1 MNSISSR
8 ILKLVKDQNLSY
20 ADLSALTNIPKTALY
35 RYATGRTDKIP
46 SNRLDLI
53 AKALHVTPAYLAGW
67 ESEPQNEESKPTKSK
82 DVVSIA
88 SSAGIAY
95 NKNVFAANL
104 IRLMQQNGEKK
115 TDIAK
120 LLKVSK
126 STVSDYCKG
135 KLMPRMDKIKIL
147 SAYYGT
153 TISEL
158 LEPQQS
164 LDHCLNRAPLVPCKN
179 TVRITSRDGS
189 SIEKAL
195 SDEQAAALKVIIEQ
209 LPEFHSTFEMS

>member
-1 MNSISSR
+1 MANLYENIRKRREALGMSQNELATKTGYSDRTSISKVESGNVDLTQSR
-8 ILKLVKDQNLSY
+8 IM
-20 ADLSALTNIPKTALY
+20 AF
-35 RYATGRTDKIP
+35 
-46 SNRLDLI
+46 
-53 AKALHVTPAYLAGW
+53 AKALNTTVSELMGW
-67 ESEPQNEESKPTKSK
+67 GEEESRPDNDPPERKN
-82 DVVSIA
+82 VVR
-88 SSAGIAY
+88 IAY
-95 NKNVFAANL
+95 DKNVFAANL
-104 IRLMQQNGEKK
+104 GRLMQQNGDKQ

-120 LLKVSK
+120 LLEVSK
-126 STVSDYCKG
+126 STVSEYCKG

-153 TISEL
+153 TISDL

-164 LDHCLNRAPLVPCKN
+164 LDHCLNSAPLVPCKN

-209 LPEFHSTFEMS
+209 LPEFHSTYEMS

>member
-1 MNSISSR
+1 MANLYENIRKRREALGMSQNELATKTGYSDRTSISKIESGNVDLTQSR
-8 ILKLVKDQNLSY
+8 IM
-20 ADLSALTNIPKTALY
+20 AF
-35 RYATGRTDKIP
+35 
-46 SNRLDLI
+46 
-53 AKALHVTPAYLAGW
+53 AKALNTTVSELMGW
-67 ESEPQNEESKPTKSK
+67 DEEESRSDNDPPERKN
-82 DVVSIA
+82 VVR
-88 SSAGIAY
+88 IAY
-95 NKNVFAANL
+95 DKNVFAANL
-104 IRLMQQNGEKK
+104 GRLMQQNGEKQ

-126 STVSDYCKG
+126 STVSEYCKG

-153 TISEL
+153 TISDL

-164 LDHCLNRAPLVPCKN
+164 LDHCLNSVPLVPCKN

-195 SDEQAAALKVIIEQ
+195 SDEQAAALKAIIEQ
-209 LPEFHSTFEMS
+209 LPEFHSTYEMS

>member
-1 MNSISSR
+1 MANLYENIRKRREALGMSQNELATKTGYSDRTSISKVESGNVDLTQSR
-8 ILKLVKDQNLSY
+8 IM
-20 ADLSALTNIPKTALY
+20 AF
-35 RYATGRTDKIP
+35 
-46 SNRLDLI
+46 
-53 AKALHVTPAYLAGW
+53 AKALNTTVSELMGW
-67 ESEPQNEESKPTKSK
+67 GKEESWSDNDPPERKN
-82 DVVSIA
+82 VVR
-88 SSAGIAY
+88 IAY
-95 NKNVFAANL
+95 DKNVFAANL
-104 IRLMQQNGEKK
+104 GRLMQRNGEKQ

-120 LLKVSK
+120 LLEVSK
-126 STVSDYCKG
+126 STVSEYCKG

-153 TISEL
+153 TISDL

-164 LDHCLNRAPLVPCKN
+164 LDHCLNSAPLVPCKN

-209 LPEFHSTFEMS
+209 LPEFHSTYEMS

>member
-1 MNSISSR
+1 MANLYENIRKRREALGMSQNELATKTGYSDRTSISKVESGNVDLTQSR
-8 ILKLVKDQNLSY
+8 IM
-20 ADLSALTNIPKTALY
+20 AF
-35 RYATGRTDKIP
+35 
-46 SNRLDLI
+46 
-53 AKALHVTPAYLAGW
+53 AKALNTTVSELMGW
-67 ESEPQNEESKPTKSK
+67 GKEESRSDNDPPERKN
-82 DVVSIA
+82 VVR
-88 SSAGIAY
+88 IAY
-95 NKNVFAANL
+95 DKNVFAANL
-104 IRLMQQNGEKK
+104 GRLMQRNGEKQ

-120 LLKVSK
+120 LLEVSK
-126 STVSDYCKG
+126 STVSEYCKG

-153 TISEL
+153 TISDL

-164 LDHCLNRAPLVPCKN
+164 LDHCLNSAPLVPCKN

-209 LPEFHSTFEMS
+209 LPEFHSTYEMS

>member
-1 MNSISSR
+1 MANLYENIRKRRETLGMSQNELATKTGYSDRTSISKIESGNVDLTQSR
-8 ILKLVKDQNLSY
+8 IM
-20 ADLSALTNIPKTALY
+20 AF
-35 RYATGRTDKIP
+35 
-46 SNRLDLI
+46 
-53 AKALHVTPAYLAGW
+53 AKALNTTVSELMGW
-67 ESEPQNEESKPTKSK
+67 DEEESRSDNDPPEHKN
-82 DVVSIA
+82 VVR
-88 SSAGIAY
+88 IAY
-95 NKNVFAANL
+95 DKNVFAANL
-104 IRLMQQNGEKK
+104 GRLMQQNGEKQ

-126 STVSDYCKG
+126 STVSEYCKG

-147 SAYYGT
+147 SDYYGT
-153 TISEL
+153 TISDL

-164 LDHCLNRAPLVPCKN
+164 LDHCLNSAPLVPCKN

-209 LPEFHSTFEMS
+209 LPEFHSTYEMS

>member
-1 MNSISSR
+1 MANLYENIRKRREALGMSQNELATKTGYSDRTSISKVESGNVDLTQSR
-8 ILKLVKDQNLSY
+8 IM
-20 ADLSALTNIPKTALY
+20 AF
-35 RYATGRTDKIP
+35 
-46 SNRLDLI
+46 
-53 AKALHVTPAYLAGW
+53 AKALNTTVSELMGW
-67 ESEPQNEESKPTKSK
+67 GEEESRSDNDPPERKN
-82 DVVSIA
+82 VVR
-88 SSAGIAY
+88 IAY
-95 NKNVFAANL
+95 DKNVFAANL
-104 IRLMQQNGEKK
+104 GRLMQQNGEKQ

-120 LLKVSK
+120 LLEVSK
-126 STVSDYCKG
+126 STVSEYCKG

-153 TISEL
+153 TISDL

-164 LDHCLNRAPLVPCKN
+164 LDHCLNSAPLVPCKN

-209 LPEFHSTFEMS
+209 LPEFHSTYEMS

>member
-1 MNSISSR
+1 MANLYENIRKRREALGMSQNELATKTGYSDRTSISKVESGNVDLTQSR
-8 ILKLVKDQNLSY
+8 IM
-20 ADLSALTNIPKTALY
+20 AF
-35 RYATGRTDKIP
+35 
-46 SNRLDLI
+46 
-53 AKALHVTPAYLAGW
+53 AKALNTTVSELMGW
-67 ESEPQNEESKPTKSK
+67 GEEESRSDNDPPERKN
-82 DVVSIA
+82 VVR
-88 SSAGIAY
+88 IAY
-95 NKNVFAANL
+95 DKNVFAANL
-104 IRLMQQNGEKK
+104 GRLMQQNGEKQ

-120 LLKVSK
+120 LLEVSK
-126 STVSDYCKG
+126 STVSEYCKG

-153 TISEL
+153 TISGL

-164 LDHCLNRAPLVPCKN
+164 LDHCLNSAPLVPCKN

-209 LPEFHSTFEMS
+209 LPEFHSTYEMS

>member
-1 MNSISSR
+1 MANLYENIRKRREALGMSQNELATKTGYSDRTSISKVESGNVDLTQSR
-8 ILKLVKDQNLSY
+8 IM
-20 ADLSALTNIPKTALY
+20 AF
-35 RYATGRTDKIP
+35 
-46 SNRLDLI
+46 
-53 AKALHVTPAYLAGW
+53 AKALNTTVSELMGW
-67 ESEPQNEESKPTKSK
+67 GKEESRSDNDPPERKN
-82 DVVSIA
+82 VVR
-88 SSAGIAY
+88 IAY
-95 NKNVFAANL
+95 DKNVFAANL
-104 IRLMQQNGEKK
+104 GRLMQRNGEKQ

-120 LLKVSK
+120 LLEVSK
-126 STVSDYCKG
+126 STVSEYCKG

-164 LDHCLNRAPLVPCKN
+164 LDHCLNSAPLVPCKN

-209 LPEFHSTFEMS
+209 LPEFHSTYEMS

>member
-1 MNSISSR
+1 MANLYENIRKRREALGMSQNELATKTGYSDRTSISKIESGNVDLTQSR
-8 ILKLVKDQNLSY
+8 IM
-20 ADLSALTNIPKTALY
+20 AF
-35 RYATGRTDKIP
+35 
-46 SNRLDLI
+46 
-53 AKALHVTPAYLAGW
+53 AKALNTTVSELMGW
-67 ESEPQNEESKPTKSK
+67 DEEESRSDNDPPERKN
-82 DVVSIA
+82 VVR
-88 SSAGIAY
+88 IAY
-95 NKNVFAANL
+95 DKNVFAANL
-104 IRLMQQNGEKK
+104 GRLMQQNGEKQ

-126 STVSDYCKG
+126 STVSEYCKG

-153 TISEL
+153 TISDL

-164 LDHCLNRAPLVPCKN
+164 LDHCLNSAPLVPCKN

-209 LPEFHSTFEMS
+209 LPEFHSTYEMS